1 MSVRRRMLAAAAAT
15 LLLITSVAAQSPAP
29 PPAESPPQVEK
40 AFAAGGSIYMDLSA
54 GGYTIEGTAD
64 PRIRIRYT
72 TREPADASSVRATA
86 DVSGTQARIVVAGPK
101 NGFSVRIGIPVRS
114 DITVSLSAGDLV
126 LGALEGNKDVSAWAG
141 KIQVAVPKPDDYY
154 SVQASVTAGQIR
166 AEPFHVDKGG
176 VFRSIAWEGKGRY
189 SLRVRL
195 TAGDVILHGGDGS
208 K

>member
-1 MSVRRRMLAAAAAT
+1 M
-15 LLLITSVAAQSPAP
+15 
-29 PPAESPPQVEK
+29 
-40 AFAAGGSIYMDLSA
+40 
-54 GGYTIEGTAD
+54 
-64 PRIRIRYT
+64 
-72 TREPADASSVRATA
+72 RATA

-166 AEPFHVDKGG
+166 AEPFHVEKGG

>member
-1 MSVRRRMLAAAAAT
+1 M
-15 LLLITSVAAQSPAP
+15 
-29 PPAESPPQVEK
+29 
-40 AFAAGGSIYMDLSA
+40 
-54 GGYTIEGTAD
+54 
-64 PRIRIRYT
+64 
-72 TREPADASSVRATA
+72 
-86 DVSGTQARIVVAGPK
+86 
-101 NGFSVRIGIPVRS
+101 
-114 DITVSLSAGDLV
+114 SLSAGDLV

-166 AEPFHVDKGG
+166 AEPFHVEKGG